1 MITAPIDWG
10 TKFQNFAIDFT
21 IPKLAAAQIKHTGNI
36 QLPLIMG
43 TTGCN
48 HVRLVAVALEK
59 PKHQ

>member
-1 MITAPIDWG
+1 MITAPIDWY
-10 TKFQNFAIDFT
+10 TEFQNFAIDFT
-21 IPKLAAAQIKHTGNI
+21 IAILAAAQIKHTGNI

-59 PKHQ
+59 SKHK